1 MNERETHMLKLRDE
15 GQTYKEIGE
24 AFDVSY
30 SRARQIVAR
39 AERYRR
45 TTKKDGLFEGLDSKL
60 SLALKAAGYK
70 NKEEIHKGM
79 LSDAIAIDANS
90 KKGTIYG
97 VGPKSIIAIREW
109 LSIDKEEPEVK
120 VRPYK

>member
-1 MNERETHMLKLRDE
+1 M
-15 GQTYKEIGE
+15 
-24 AFDVSY
+24 
-30 SRARQIVAR
+30 
-39 AERYRR
+39 
-45 TTKKDGLFEGLDSKL
+45 DSKL

-79 LSDAIAIDANS
+79 LSDAIAIDANT